1 MELEELTLK
10 GYDLGKL
17 GMGLGYFSFRT
28 TITDLLVWVKLV
40 DTVAEAKRLVVGAA
54 VTLNGEVI
62 TNTYKILT
70 GRISDY
76 QVGDYLLAFL
86 TVGEKK
92 VMLYIKREGYK

>member
-17 GMGLGYFSFRT
+17 GVGGYFSFRT
-28 TITDLLVWVKLV
+28 KITDLLVWVKLV
-40 DTVAEAKRLVVGAA
+40 DTVAEAKRLVVGGA

-62 TNTYKILT
+62 TNTYHVLT
-70 GRISDY
+70 YLISRF

-92 VMLYIKREGYK
+92 VMLYIKREDYK